1 MDNFNTAAYRKS
13 MMSPQP
19 AQFLNRATPPH
30 IVTLVL
36 LSGMSALAMN
46 IFIPSL
52 SAMTAWFNTDYAVMQ
67 LAVAGYLAMN
77 AVMQLF
83 IGPIS
88 DKLGRRPVVLGGMA
102 IFCLATVGC
111 ILATDVTV
119 FLIFRMVQSAIV
131 AAMVLSRAVVR
142 DLYPPDEAASMI
154 GYVTMGMAVVPMIS
168 PAIGGVLAESF
179 GWQSNFWLMLILGL
193 GILWLCWKDLGET
206 ATKSE
211 LSLGRQFAEY
221 PELFRSPR
229 FWGYALA
236 CAFSSGAF
244 FSYVG
249 GAAFVGTQVFG
260 LDPTELGLYFGAPAI
275 GYALGNFLS
284 GRYSARIGI
293 NPMMLY
299 GGMIVSG
306 GVFVSMIVFWA
317 GHGTA
322 LSFFGFMTLVGLGN
336 GLTIPNATSG
346 MLSVRPHLAGTAS
359 GLGGAIMIGG
369 GAGLSALA
377 GALLQPGSGAW
388 PLLWLM
394 FLSGTASVIAS
405 LLVIA
410 RARRMRGL
418 DLA

>member
-1 MDNFNTAAYRKS
+1 MKRRTAYEMETPNS
-13 MMSPQP
+13 

-52 SAMTAWFNTDYAVMQ
+52 NAMADWFQTDYGVMQ

-77 AVMQLF
+77 AVIQIF

-88 DKLGRRPVVLGGMA
+88 DKLGRRPVILGGMA
-102 IFCLATVGC
+102 VFCLATVGC
-111 ILATDVTV
+111 LVATDIVV
-119 FLIFRMVQSAIV
+119 FLVFRMIQAMIV
-131 AAMVLSRAVVR
+131 VAMVLSRAVVR
-142 DLYPPDEAASMI
+142 DLYPPDRAASMI
-154 GYVTMGMAVVPMIS
+154 GYVTMGMAIVPMIA
-168 PAIGGVLAESF
+168 PAVGGILSEFF
-179 GWQSNFWLMLILGL
+179 GWHATFWLMLILGVMTF
-193 GILWLCWKDLGET
+193 WLCWQDLGET
-206 ATKSE
+206 ARKSE
-211 LSLGRQFAEY
+211 LTLARQFAEY

-249 GAAFVGTQVFG
+249 GASFVGTEVFS
-260 LDPTELGLYFGAPAI
+260 LSQSQLGYYFGAPAI
-275 GYALGNFLS
+275 GYAAGNFIS
-284 GRYSARIGI
+284 GRYSARVGI

-299 GGMIVSG
+299 GGAIVAGGLMISIA
-306 GVFVSMIVFWA
+306 VFLA

-322 LSFFGFMTLVGLGN
+322 LTFFGFMTLVGLGN

-377 GALLQPGSGAW
+377 GALLQPGSGAM
-388 PLLWLM
+388 PLLLLM
-394 FLSGTASVIAS
+394 CLSGVLSVIAAMV
-405 LLVIA
+405 VIA
-410 RARRMRGL
+410 RARRLGGL
-418 DLA
+418 DVT